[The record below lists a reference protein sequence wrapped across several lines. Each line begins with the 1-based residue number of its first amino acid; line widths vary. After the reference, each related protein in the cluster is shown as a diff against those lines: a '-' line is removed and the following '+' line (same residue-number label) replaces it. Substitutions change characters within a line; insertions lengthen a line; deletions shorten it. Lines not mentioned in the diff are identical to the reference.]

1 MSLPFA
7 LATRALDTILARQ
20 QSLGLAEV
28 GSPYRELRSPMSP
41 APVGT
46 MRVWQGDGEISR
58 MVYVGLVVPPINLDS
73 HMVFAFTASR
83 SGVPHF
89 TLDSVHG
96 GAYYAYHLDLI
107 PRAELSSHL
116 SYMDSAYHPLTGLYE
131 EASQREGLSRAHI
144 GPRQHALMSPW
155 MLVHRADE
163 AAFQGMTPIVE
174 AYVAHWLELVSAG
187 LPAPVIESLADTD
200 LAARDGTVRANL
212 FSPEVDPVWAQVSR
226 LLGEPASDEIRD
238 VLMGGPL
245 T

>member
-7 LATRALDTILARQ
+7 LATRALDMILAQ
-20 QSLGLAEV
+20 QPLTEV

-46 MRVWQGDGEISR
+46 MRVWEGSAAISR

-73 HMVFAFTASR
+73 HMVFAFTAPK

-89 TLDSVHG
+89 TLDSVYG
-96 GAYYAYHLDLI
+96 GAYHAYHLDLI

-116 SYMDSAYHPLTGLYE
+116 SYMDTAYQPLTTVFE
-131 EASQREGLSRAHI
+131 EAAQREGISRAHI
-144 GPRQHALMSPW
+144 GPRQYALMSPW

-163 AAFQGMTPIVE
+163 AAFQGMNPIVD
-174 AYVAHWLELVSAG
+174 AYVSHWLGLVSSG
-187 LPAPVIESLADTD
+187 LPAPVVESLADTD

-212 FSPEVDPVWAQVSR
+212 FSPSVDPVWAQVSR

-238 VLMGGPL
+238 VLIGGPL

>member
-7 LATRALDTILARQ
+7 LATRALDAILTADV
-20 QSLGLAEV
+20 AEV

-46 MRVWQGDGEISR
+46 VRVWEGSAVISR
-58 MVYVGLVVPPINLDS
+58 VVYVGLTVPPIGLDS
-73 HMVFAFTASR
+73 HMVFAFTAPG

-89 TLDSVHG
+89 TIDSVHG
-96 GAYYAYHLDLI
+96 GEYYAYHLDLI

-116 SYMDSAYHPLTGLYE
+116 SYMDSAYHPLTGVYE

-163 AAFQGMTPIVE
+163 TAFRGMDPVVD
-174 AYVAHWLELVSAG
+174 AYVSHWLGLVSAG
-187 LPAPVIESLADTD
+187 LPSPVVESLGDTD
-200 LAARDGTVRANL
+200 LAARDATVRANL
-212 FSPEVDPVWAQVSR
+212 FSPAVDPVWAQVSR
-226 LLGEPASDEIRD
+226 LLGSDASDEIRE
-238 VLMGGPL
+238 VLIGGPL

>member
-7 LATRALDTILARQ
+7 LATRVVDALRALPVV
-20 QSLGLAEV
+20 EV

-46 MRVWQGDGEISR
+46 MRVWEGDGEVSR
-58 MVYVGLVVPPINLDS
+58 VVYVGLVVPPINLDS
-73 HMVFAFTASR
+73 HMVFAFTAPK
-83 SGVPHF
+83 SGIPHF

-116 SYMDSAYHPLTGLYE
+116 SYMDTAYHPLTGRYE

-163 AAFQGMTPIVE
+163 AAFRGMDAIVDE
-174 AYVAHWLELVSAG
+174 YVSHWLGLVEAG
-187 LPAPVIESLADTD
+187 LPADVVASLGDTD
-200 LAARDGTVRANL
+200 LAARDAAVRANL
-212 FSPEVDPVWAQVSR
+212 FSPAVDPVWAQVSR
-226 LLGEPASDEIRD
+226 LLGEPASDEIRE

-245 T
+245 A

>member
-7 LATRALDTILARQ
+7 LATRVVDALRDLPVV
-20 QSLGLAEV
+20 EV

-46 MRVWQGDGEISR
+46 MRVWEGDGEVSR
-58 MVYVGLVVPPINLDS
+58 VVYVGLVVPPINLDS
-73 HMVFAFTASR
+73 HMVFAFTAPK
-83 SGVPHF
+83 SGIPHF

-116 SYMDSAYHPLTGLYE
+116 SYMDTAYHPLTGLYE

-163 AAFQGMTPIVE
+163 AAFRGMDAIVDQ
-174 AYVAHWLELVSAG
+174 YVSHWLGLVEAG
-187 LPAPVIESLADTD
+187 LPADVVASLGDTD
-200 LAARDGTVRANL
+200 LAARDAAVRANL
-212 FSPEVDPVWAQVSR
+212 FSPAVDPVWAQVSR
-226 LLGEPASDEIRD
+226 LLGEPASDEIRE

-245 T
+245 A

>member
-7 LATRALDTILARQ
+7 LATRALDAILARPA
-20 QSLGLAEV
+20 LALTEV

-41 APVGT
+41 AQVG
-46 MRVWQGDGEISR
+46 MVRVWEGPAAISR
-58 MVYVGLVVPPINLDS
+58 VVYVGLTVPPIGLDS
-73 HMVFAFTASR
+73 HMVFAFTAPK

-89 TLDSVHG
+89 TVDSVHG
-96 GAYYAYHLDLI
+96 GGYYAYHLDLI

-116 SYMDSAYHPLTGLYE
+116 SYMDSAYHPLTALYE

-163 AAFQGMTPIVE
+163 TAFRAMDPIVD
-174 AYVAHWLELVSAG
+174 AYVSHWLGLVSAG
-187 LPAPVIESLADTD
+187 LPDDVAASLGDTD
-200 LAARDGTVRANL
+200 LATRDSTVRANL
-212 FSPEVDPVWAQVSR
+212 FSPAVDPVWAQVSR
-226 LLGEPASDEIRD
+226 LLGEAASDEIRD
-238 VLMGGPL
+238 VLIGGPL